1 MPIVVNSNV
10 TATTVSFNLSSAN
23 DALRNSLARLSSGKR
38 IVNPADD
45 AGGMAVA
52 SKLNSRLTRTSAVR
66 QNNHNALSY
75 LQVQDGALSTIGK
88 IMGRMAELRTMANDV
103 TKNSSDVENYSQEFV
118 ELQSEIL
125 QISRSSFNGISL
137 FSTNDAQHKSGVL
150 HRSDNE
156 LEFDGTKY
164 NKFSRIS
171 TTHEDGASG
180 HVSINVVNLSFIT
193 PWLSPT
199 YWFSLGAGDTS
210 DTDGAGAGT
219 TNAGAYAVY
228 YNSNGAVSRIAV
240 PSDAYFFEQSIT
252 GDPPNQGTGFVAGDL
267 IFQGRS
273 GLGTSES
280 GVVLRVTKI
289 DAGGGIAAL
298 EHVSG
303 GLQDFYS
310 GFFGSGKDWTDMF
323 PSNKNPIL
331 ENINAISIGSFVE
344 FIERIADARAE
355 NGAEQNRLKFVDNLL
370 GEKQT
375 NLEAAHGRIMDA
387 DIALESTRFARQ
399 NVLVQSSAAMVAQ
412 ANQLTSIA
420 LTILG

>member
-10 TATTVSFNLSSAN
+10 TATTASFNLSSAN

-75 LQVQDGALSTIGK
+75 LQVQDGALSTIGN
-88 IMGRMAELRTMANDV
+88 IMGRMSELRTMANDV
-103 TKNSSDVENYSQEFV
+103 TKNSSDVENYSKEFV

-125 QISRSSFNGISL
+125 QISSMQFNGVSL
-137 FSTNDAQHKSGVL
+137 FTLNHAARKEGILQRVDDDIEYNDVY
-150 HRSDNE
+150 
-156 LEFDGTKY
+156 Y
-164 NKFSRIS
+164 NKFSRIT
-171 TTHEDGASG
+171 TTHEDGGNESG
-180 HVSINVVNLSFIT
+180 HVSISVINLSQMIPFLRSGLT
-193 PWLSPT
+193 T
-199 YWFSLGAGDTS
+199 TDGS
-210 DTDGAGAGT
+210 DGFPTDGAGVGVGISFTFSIDDGVITSDNIYASGSGYSIGDKVWSPTSPGNWFAGVT
-219 TNAGAYAVY
+219 
-228 YNSNGAVSRIAV
+228 
-240 PSDAYFFEQSIT
+240 DASIVWNVTSVDGSGGIT
-252 GDPPNQGTGFVAGDL
+252 GIARESGDASDHDWWYPGFVAG
-267 IFQGRS
+267 S
-273 GLGTSES
+273 GL
-280 GVVLRVTKI
+280 
-289 DAGGGIAAL
+289 
-298 EHVSG
+298 
-303 GLQDFYS
+303 
-310 GFFGSGKDWTDMF
+310 
-323 PSNKNPIL
+323 SNSH
-331 ENINAISIGSFVE
+331 ENIASLSIGTFVDA
-344 FIERIADARAE
+344 IERIADARAE
-355 NGAEQNRLKFVDNLL
+355 NGAEQNRLKFVDNIL